1 MSLFPSSRIHPTAL
15 VSPEA
20 ELAVDVDV
28 GAFVIIEGKVRI
40 GPGCV
45 VRPRAHLIGPLTIG
59 RDNQVYSNAVLGE
72 RPQHFNYQD
81 EPTGVAIGDGNTFRE
96 NVTVHRGTP
105 HSGTTHIGNG
115 NYFMVGSHVGHDCQ
129 VGNHCTLVNN
139 AVLGG
144 HCIIGDGAYLSAH
157 SGTHQ
162 FCRMGRLALLSG
174 TSATTKDVPPFII
187 QQNFNLVAGVNVVG
201 MRRAGMTPQQ
211 ISAIRRVYHIV
222 FLQGLALPNA
232 LAKVAAELGEVDAV
246 REFVTFVRQSQRGIN
261 GVQVNR
267 TRLAA

>member
-1 MSLFPSSRIHPTAL
+1 MSLVPSCRIHPTAL

-20 ELAVDVDV
+20 ELAAAVEV
-28 GAFVIIEGKVRI
+28 GPFVIIEGQVRI

-45 VRPRAHLIGPLTIG
+45 LRPRAHLIGPLTMG

-72 RPQHFNYQD
+72 RPQHFQYQD

-96 NVTVHRGTP
+96 NVTVHRGTM
-105 HSGTTHIGNG
+105 HSGTTRIGNG
-115 NYFMVGSHVGHDCQ
+115 NCFMVGSHVGHDCQ
-129 VGNHCTLVNN
+129 VGNQCVLVNN

-144 HCIIGDGAYLSAH
+144 HCILEDGAYLSAH

-162 FCRMGRLALLSG
+162 FCRMGRFSLLSG

-201 MRRAGMTPQQ
+201 MRRAGMTSAQ
-211 ISAIRRVYHIV
+211 ISAIRRVFHIV
-222 FLQGLALPNA
+222 FLRGLTLPNA
-232 LAKVAAELGEVDAV
+232 LARVEAELGAIDVV
-246 REFVTFVRQSQRGIN
+246 REFVAFVRQSQRGIN
-261 GVQVNR
+261 GVQVHR
-267 TRLAA
+267 TKLAA